1 MVLKT
6 LEIEIKLI
14 LSTQQMFQRFS
25 IAQTQVKTGSK
36 TEILPSEIRQVV
48 YSLFQAKE
56 IVNKV
61 YDINIQ

>member
-1 MVLKT
+1 MVLKA

-25 IAQTQVKTGSK
+25 IAQAQVKTGSK
-36 TEILPSEIRQVV
+36 TERLPSEIRQVV
-48 YSLFQAKE
+48 YSLYQAKE